1 MRTLRGWPVND
12 RSQPQQG
19 TQAVDRAAALLAMV
33 VQADEPIT
41 FTDLAESS
49 GLARSTTS
57 RLLSALERTRLL
69 DRDES
74 GAYVPGALFALYSA
88 RHDRWSEVIR
98 LARPMLRKLQQQ
110 TGETIHLSIPRGDT
124 VVQIAQ
130 ENTRYVLGAR
140 DWVGVDVPA
149 HCSALGKAMYA
160 FGGLALPHAPL
171 AKPTGHTIDSL
182 TRLEEDLQ
190 RTRRRGYAT
199 TRDELEIGLSG
210 VAVAIRDQAGNAVAA
225 LGLSGP
231 TVRIDGRVDQF
242 GRLLMQQAEALSGL
256 LQTRMPEEGAA

>member
-1 MRTLRGWPVND
+1 MSERNH
-12 RSQPQQG
+12 QG

-41 FTDLAESS
+41 FTDLTEAS

-69 DRDES
+69 ERDES
-74 GAYVPGALFALYSA
+74 GAYIAGALFALYSA
-88 RHDRWSEVIR
+88 RHDRWSDVVR
-98 LARPMLRKLQQQ
+98 LARPTLRKLQL
-110 TGETIHLSIPRGDT
+110 ETAETVNLAIPRGDT

-160 FGGLALPHAPL
+160 FGGLPLPAGPL
-171 AKPTGHTIDSL
+171 DTPTERSIGSL
-182 TRLEEDLQ
+182 ERLEEDL
-190 RTRRRGYAT
+190 RRARRLGYAT
-199 TRDELEIGLSG
+199 TDEELEIGLSA
-210 VAVAIRDQAGNAVAA
+210 VAVPVRDRAGNAIAA
-225 LGLSGP
+225 LGVSCP
-231 TVRIDGRVDQF
+231 TVRLEGRVDQF
-242 GRLLMQQAEALSGL
+242 GRLLLQQSEALSGL
-256 LQTRMPEEGAA
+256 LRTRMLEEGAA

>member
-1 MRTLRGWPVND
+1 MTD

-33 VQADEPIT
+33 VQADEPTT
-41 FTDLAESS
+41 FTELAEAS

-69 DRDES
+69 EREES

-88 RHDRWSEVIR
+88 RHDPWSDLVR
-98 LARPMLRKLQQQ
+98 LARPTLRRLQKE
-110 TGETIHLSIPRGDT
+110 TGETVHIGIPRGDT

-149 HCSALGKAMYA
+149 HCSALGKVMYA
-160 FGGLALPHAPL
+160 FGGLAIPPPPL
-171 AKPTGHTIDSL
+171 AKPTEHAIDSL
-182 TRLEEDLQ
+182 ARLEEDLH
-190 RTRRRGYAT
+190 RTRQRGYAT

-210 VAVAIRDQAGNAVAA
+210 VAAAIRDKAGNTVAA

-231 TVRIDGRVDQF
+231 TVRLDGHDDQF

-256 LQTRMPEEGAA
+256 LRNRLPEEGAA